1 MAEIVPRLDG
11 QPAAAVLSW
20 VVTCMPAVA
29 GGSGQSCALDYCGR
43 DNGAYVRWD
52 AIGRDRDAV
61 LAWMDR
67 NVLSGARRQA

>member
-11 QPAAAVLSW
+11 RPAAAVLSW
-20 VVTCMPAVA
+20 VVTCVSAVA
-29 GGSGQSCALDYCGR
+29 GDSRQSCAVDYYGR

-52 AIGRDRDAV
+52 AVGRDKDAV

-67 NVLSGARRQA
+67 NVHSGARRQA